1 MTKLDQCLTVY
12 KMESKDALFINP
24 KLIAYTTEEIQFAQE
39 LLNMR
44 PDDETEKKLQASYVT
59 NIVGTYTIT
68 PETSS
73 LHWNALSQINVLT
86 DKELLFDVVLKTAS
100 ELQKMIDENKAMIYT
115 SEDSDEEIDQKVRK
129 IIDAE
134 NLSLKQ
140 FYDIQD
146 PDKVSQLMQLPFEKA
161 ARGILFQDNLDMLR
175 LMLAEKFNDR
185 IILEDLNP

>member
-1 MTKLDQCLTVY
+1 MTKLDQCLAVY

-24 KLIAYTTEEIQFAQE
+24 QLIAHTTEEIQFAQE

-73 LHWNALSQINVLT
+73 LHWNALSQINALT

-115 SEDSDEEIDQKVRK
+115 SEDGDEEIDQKIRK

-146 PDKVSQLMQLPFEKA
+146 PDKISQLMQLPFEKA